1 MNQTT
6 RILNT
11 LKKCL
16 KARGITYKKLSRE
29 LHLSEASVKR
39 IFSEQTF
46 SLRRLEQV
54 CNVMDMS
61 LYDLAKLSEKV
72 KTVPSILSVEQEMAL
87 AENAKLFI
95 FFYLLLNGRDPES
108 IVKDYKISSKQSL
121 QFLLELDRLKL
132 IDLYPGNRVVFLTQ
146 KSIEWRKN
154 GPIRAKYE
162 KRVRQE
168 FASTSS
174 DDPDCRF
181 YFETGKLSEGS
192 RTIMLRK
199 IDRLLKEYI
208 ELTEIDKTLPHE
220 NSSSTGLMVTFRPWV
235 FYLMNDFKRDT

>member
-1 MNQTT
+1 MDQSG
-6 RILNT
+6 RIINT

-16 KARGITYKKLSRE
+16 KARGITYKRLSRE
-29 LHLSEASVKR
+29 LHLSEASIKR

-46 SLRRLEQV
+46 SLKRLEQI

-61 LYDLAKLSEKV
+61 FYDLAKLSEKV
-72 KTVPSILSVEQEMAL
+72 KTVPSILSVEQEIAL

-95 FFYLLLNGRDPES
+95 FFYLLLNGRDPDS
-108 IVKDYKISSKQSL
+108 IVKDYKISSKESL

-132 IDLYPGNRVVFLTQ
+132 IELYPGNRVVFLTQ

-154 GPIRAKYE
+154 GPIRDKYE

-168 FASTSS
+168 FAGTSS
-174 DDPDCRF
+174 DDPDSRF

-220 NSSSTGLMVTFRPWV
+220 NNISTGLMVTFRPWV
-235 FYLMNDFKRDT
+235 FYLMNDFKRDD